1 MTRVITENLRRSGRF
16 ALIDRASFERIPN
29 IDVPPRF
36 ADWRAIDA
44 WVLATGCISRQSDG
58 RLKTEFRLWD
68 VFGGAQLRGR
78 QYSTTP
84 DNFRR
89 IAHIISDEI
98 YARLTLGQG
107 DIEERLTVEKGYF
120 DSRVVFVDESGPKE
134 RRVKRLA
141 LMDQDSANLRYLT
154 GGEDLVGT
162 PHFSPSTREIIY
174 TSFSPGGPRVYML
187 NIETGQREIVGDFP
201 NMTFSPRFS
210 PDGQRII
217 MSLPQDGNSNLFVMD
232 LRSKATTRLTDT
244 LAIDTAP
251 SYSPDG
257 RRICFES
264 NRGGRPQIYVM
275 AANGG
280 PAERISIDE
289 GASHS
294 RPVWSPRGYMI
305 AFTLQS
311 QSNFAIGIMRPDFR
325 GERILTKSYDTV
337 GPTFAPNGQTVMFFR
352 YPAGSA
358 GPALFTIDLTGR
370 NELWVPTPSFAR
382 DPDWSQLLPRS

>member
-1 MTRVITENLRRSGRF
+1 
-16 ALIDRASFERIPN
+16 
-29 IDVPPRF
+29 
-36 ADWRAIDA
+36 
-44 WVLATGCISRQSDG
+44 VLATGCISRQSDG

-264 NRGGRPQIYVM
+264 NRGGERRP
-275 AANGG
+275 GG
-280 PAERISIDE
+280 ADQHR
-289 GASHS
+289 
-294 RPVWSPRGYMI
+294 RGSI
-305 AFTLQS
+305 AF
-311 QSNFAIGIMRPDFR
+311 
-325 GERILTKSYDTV
+325 E
-337 GPTFAPNGQTVMFFR
+337 
-352 YPAGSA
+352 AG
-358 GPALFTIDLTGR
+358 
-370 NELWVPTPSFAR
+370 VVVAR
-382 DPDWSQLLPRS
+382 LHDRLHIAEPEQLRHRHHASRLPRRAHPHQKL